1 MSNNKLISIISV
13 NYNGLQDTLDM
24 IESVIANVSVLYEI
38 IVVDNASR
46 TDETVAI
53 KERYPQVVTIR
64 SEKNLGF
71 AGGNNLGIKA
81 AKGEYLFFL
90 NNDTV
95 VKDDSFGYLVN
106 RLESSPKIGAVS
118 PKIKFAWEPC
128 NIQFAGY
135 TKLSG
140 ITLRNSL
147 IGFMSPD
154 NGTYNHPAVTP
165 YIHGAAF
172 MIKREVVQKAGLMPE
187 LFFLYYEELDWSE
200 RIAQAGY
207 ELWYEPQATV
217 YHKESQS
224 TGAQSPL
231 KVFYMTRNRLIYAVR
246 NRKGMRRN
254 LSVVYQLS
262 VAVPKQNFV
271 YLLGGK
277 FSLIKASLKGVKVF
291 FNTYNKW

>member
-1 MSNNKLISIISV
+1 MSNHKLISIISV

-24 IESVIANVSVLYEI
+24 IESVIANVSALYEI

-46 TDETVAI
+46 VDETVAI
-53 KERYPQVVTIR
+53 REKYPQVVTIR
-64 SEKNLGF
+64 SEENLGF

-95 VKDDSFGYLVN
+95 VKDDSLQYLVN

-118 PKIKFAWEPC
+118 PKIKFAWEPY

-135 TKLSG
+135 TRLSG

-154 NGTYNHPAVTP
+154 IAVYNHPGITP

-172 MIKREVVQKAGLMPE
+172 MIKREVVPKAGLMPE

-200 RIAQAGY
+200 RIAQVGY

-224 TGAQSPL
+224 TGVQSPL

-246 NRKGMRRN
+246 NRKGMIRN
-254 LSVVYQLS
+254 LSIVYQLS
-262 VAVPKQNFV
+262 VAVTKQNFV

-277 FSLIKASLKGVKVF
+277 FSLIQASLKGVKVF

>member
-13 NYNGLQDTLDM
+13 NYNGLQDTLEM
-24 IESVIANVSVLYEI
+24 IESIIANVSVHYEI

-46 TDETVAI
+46 TDETIII

-71 AGGNNLGIKA
+71 AGGNNLGVKA

-90 NNDTV
+90 NNDTI
-95 VKDDSFGYLVN
+95 VKDDSFQYLIN

-135 TKLSG
+135 TRLSG

-147 IGFMSPD
+147 IGFMSAD
-154 NGTYNHPAVTP
+154 NAMYSHPAATP

-217 YHKESQS
+217 YHKESKS

-246 NRKGMRRN
+246 NRKGIIKN
-254 LSVVYQLS
+254 LSIVYQLLI
-262 VAVPKQNFV
+262 AVPKQNFV

-277 FSLIKASLKGVKVF
+277 FPLIQASFNGIKVF